1 MRCEGR
7 GYGERMSGLS
17 GVCGASHPFPPLGP
31 ARSPWRIRSSAE
43 LQPSPTHHVPSKAN
57 LDAFDK
63 TLKACWEWEVVSEEA
78 IRAWQEDERAARL
91 LQVFVRVS
99 QSANRPSHIPQP
111 YQLALAVSL
120 STLDPALPHPRPESN
135 PSRS

>member
-1 MRCEGR
+1 MRRTAAVRCEGR

-91 LQVFVRVS
+91 LQVSVADARRLRERGQAFLEWVD
-99 QSANRPSHIPQP
+99 AG
-111 YQLALAVSL
+111 
-120 STLDPALPHPRPESN
+120 EE
-135 PSRS
+135 